1 LVTLF
6 RHQLPIVA
14 LLRLM
19 VETCFFSLAIVIG
32 VMLSGPHPSLPYGML
47 PAAMLFAGV
56 MVAAINGFGLYRRDP
71 GARPVGVAARLTMAL
86 LVGMPAAYVAFYFVP
101 ESHTYQESLG
111 LTVVITLF
119 GVLVLR
125 RAFLKCLDS
134 KLFTHRVMVLGTG
147 RDAQAVANALSEI
160 GSASAAFVG
169 FYPLP
174 SQEEDVVPAGRML
187 SAGEALQVAVGRYRV
202 NEVIVALRERRGGVL
217 PLGELLACRLAGV
230 RVTELSSFFERTRGE
245 FPIESLKASHLIF
258 GEGFRQGRVRTLLK
272 RAFDVTASLALL
284 VLAAP
289 VMLIT
294 AIAIKLE
301 SPGPV
306 LYRQQRVGLGGRII
320 SVIKF
325 RSMYANAEDDGQ
337 PRWAMPDDDRI
348 TRVGRLIR
356 IVRIDELPQLFN
368 VLAGEM
374 SLVGPRPER
383 PYFVDQLSSQIPF
396 YGLRHSVKPGV
407 TGWAQVRYS
416 YGGSVGDSV
425 RKLQFDLYYVK
436 NHSLALD
443 LVILIETIGVVL
455 SGRGAR

>member
-1 LVTLF
+1 LF
-6 RHQLPIVA
+6 RHQLPLVA
-14 LLRLM
+14 LLRLV
-19 VETCFFSLAIVIG
+19 VETCFFFMAIVIG
-32 VMLSGPHPSLPYGML
+32 VMLSGPKPSLPYGML

-71 GARPVGVAARLTMAL
+71 GSRPVGVAARLTMAL

-125 RAFLKCLDS
+125 RGFLKCLDS

-147 RDAQAVANALSEI
+147 RDAQAVADALSEI
-160 GSASAAFVG
+160 GSASASFVG

-258 GEGFRQGRVRTLLK
+258 GEGFRQGRLRTLLK
-272 RAFDVTASLALL
+272 RIFDIAASLVLL
-284 VLAAP
+284 ALAAP

-306 LYRQQRVGLGGRII
+306 IFRQERVGLGGRLI

-337 PRWAMPDDDRI
+337 PRWAMPDDNRI

-356 IVRIDELPQLFN
+356 NVRIDELPQLFN

-383 PYFVDQLSSQIPF
+383 PYFVDQLSRQIPF

-425 RKLQFDLYYVK
+425 RKLQFDLFYVK
-436 NHSLALD
+436 NHSLVLD

>member
-6 RHQLPIVA
+6 RHQLPLVA
-14 LLRLM
+14 LLRLV
-19 VETCFFSLAIVIG
+19 VETCFFFMAIVIG
-32 VMLSGPHPSLPYGML
+32 VMLSGPKPSLPYGML

-71 GARPVGVAARLTMAL
+71 GSRPVGVAARLTMAL

-125 RAFLKCLDS
+125 RGFLKCLDS

-147 RDAQAVANALSEI
+147 RDAQAVADALSEI
-160 GSASAAFVG
+160 GSASASFVG

-258 GEGFRQGRVRTLLK
+258 GEGFRQGRLRTLLK
-272 RAFDVTASLALL
+272 RIFDIAASLVLL
-284 VLAAP
+284 ALAAP

-306 LYRQQRVGLGGRII
+306 IFRQERVGLGGRLI

-337 PRWAMPDDDRI
+337 PRWAMPDDNRI

-356 IVRIDELPQLFN
+356 NVRIDELPQLFN

-383 PYFVDQLSSQIPF
+383 PYFVDQLSRQIPF

-425 RKLQFDLYYVK
+425 RKLQFDLFYVK
-436 NHSLALD
+436 NHSLVLD

>member
-1 LVTLF
+1 LF

-272 RAFDVTASLALL
+272 RAFDVAASLALL

>member
-1 LVTLF
+1 LF